1 MKPFHHILKHHYIH
15 PKEAAVGYT
24 SRMSYV
30 IFYRG
35 KQVIKKLEQLP
46 VDVAYT
52 SKKLDYSIVY
62 ADLTYEN
69 KLKKTLKFTKGFKH
83 ISPSKTFDETLNF

>member
-1 MKPFHHILKHHYIH
+1 MP
-15 PKEAAVGYT
+15 YT
-24 SRMSYV
+24 NRMSYV
-30 IFYRG
+30 VFYRG
-35 KQVIKKLEQLP
+35 KNVIKKLKQLP
-46 VDVAYT
+46 VDVSYT

-62 ADLTYEN
+62 ADQHYEN

>member
-1 MKPFHHILKHHYIH
+1 M
-15 PKEAAVGYT
+15 GYT

-30 IFYRG
+30 VFYRG